1 MKILVLLNIQGEDD
15 FFERAAM
22 LLNPKPVSI
31 PEITSICSS
40 IKECSLEGE
49 TLKLY
54 IQGKS
59 LEVFSLLYNYIYK
72 EKPKLNVYLSSKDK
86 TILNSVKSYIETNF
100 MNSFTIFELTKKFA
114 VNQQKLVTGFKEMFN
129 TTINDYTQK
138 CRMTK
143 ALDLLCDDELP
154 IVEIA
159 KSVGYY
165 GDGYFQK
172 AF

>member
-1 MKILVLLNIQGEDD
+1 MKILVLLNIQGKDD

-59 LEVFSLLYNYIYK
+59 LEVFLFSIIIFIKKNPNSMSIFLLR
-72 EKPKLNVYLSSKDK
+72 
-86 TILNSVKSYIETNF
+86 
-100 MNSFTIFELTKKFA
+100 TKQF
-114 VNQQKLVTGFKEMFN
+114 
-129 TTINDYTQK
+129 
-138 CRMTK
+138 
-143 ALDLLCDDELP
+143 
-154 IVEIA
+154 
-159 KSVGYY
+159 
-165 GDGYFQK
+165 
-172 AF
+172 

>member
-1 MKILVLLNIQGEDD
+1 MCIWELSKIIGKILKILVLLNIQGEDD

-86 TILNSVKSYIETNF
+86 TILNSIKSYIETNF

-114 VNQQKLVTGFKEMFN
+114 INQQKLVTSTHCWNSK
-129 TTINDYTQK
+129 I
-138 CRMTK
+138 CRLLWWRLLTK
-143 ALDLLCDDELP
+143 
-154 IVEIA
+154 
-159 KSVGYY
+159 S
-165 GDGYFQK
+165 F
-172 AF
+172 